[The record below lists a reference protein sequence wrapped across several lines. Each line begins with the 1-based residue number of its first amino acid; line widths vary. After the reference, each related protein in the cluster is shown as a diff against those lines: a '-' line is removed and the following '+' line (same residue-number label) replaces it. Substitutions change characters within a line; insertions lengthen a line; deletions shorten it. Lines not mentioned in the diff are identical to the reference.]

1 MAGEQH
7 GFVELVREIDYVMFV
22 VTAAADG
29 ERAGCLVGFTTQ
41 TSIHPPRFLVC
52 LSRKNHT
59 YRVAC
64 RLGRP
69 RACTSWRPGRRSSRS
84 CSVARPAT
92 RSTSSPAAGGGRGLA
107 ACRSSMTFPDWFAG
121 RVLDR
126 VDLGDHV
133 GFLLAPIDGQAGR
146 GPRPLTFHRARR
158 IEAGHP
164 A

>member
-7 GFVELVREIDYVMFV
+7 GFVELAREIDYAMYV

-41 TSIHPPRFLVC
+41 SSIHPARFLVC
-52 LSRKNHT
+52 LSRLNHT

-64 RLGRP
+64 RADVLAVHVVGADQTELAELFGGETGDEVDKLARC
-69 RACTSWRPGRRSSRS
+69 AWRPGPDG
-84 CSVARPAT
+84 VPLIEA
-92 RSTSSPAAGGGRGLA
+92 
-107 ACRSSMTFPDWFAG
+107 FPDWFAG

-126 VDLGDHV
+126 LDLGDHV
-133 GFLLAPIDGQAGR
+133 GFLLEPIAGQAGR

-158 IEAGHP
+158 IEPGHP